1 MGYGYLLEP
10 HITGLESCN
19 IPNYYRVKMFCQC
32 CVNFWPL
39 LICTFIGAD
48 SKVHCFVQLTSV
60 FQPAV
65 RQLSQMSTE
74 GDDMPSNVSS
84 GLKTTQMPFCP
95 TLLWIR
101 GSISHSHVC
110 LSWLHPMK
118 AYSCIGLDCRQ
129 KDNLSN
135 SALCFKEFLS
145 GWFQELLLSLAK
157 ENKSLVR

>member
-1 MGYGYLLEP
+1 MC
-10 HITGLESCN
+10 HSVITGLESCN
-19 IPNYYRVKMFCQC
+19 IPIIIIESKCLVNAGC
-32 CVNFWPL
+32 CVNFWSL
-39 LICTFIGAD
+39 LMCTFIGAD

-65 RQLSQMSTE
+65 RQLSQISTE
-74 GDDMPSNVSS
+74 VDDMPSNVSS
-84 GLKTTQMPFCP
+84 GPKTTQMPFCP

-101 GSISHSHVC
+101 GLISHSHVC

-129 KDNLSN
+129 KDNSSN

-157 ENKSLVR
+157 ENKSLV